1 MGDVIKDKGN
11 IYVKKGGIRTMKYEE
26 PKLELILF
34 DRTDIITTSNKI
46 DGSDSGEGDGFDIGD
61 FG

>member
-1 MGDVIKDKGN
+1 
-11 IYVKKGGIRTMKYEE
+11 MKYEE